1 MFKFSSKYNLTEI
14 SRKKFLSA
22 LGFDPTTFRLVSSCL
37 GITFLSCLCN
47 STLPILE
54 TQYCRALAEAMKT
67 TTVVTGSITR
77 SLYIF
82 LSRCVTASLTNLSY
96 QFLLTREICPLE
108 IVTVPLIDEKLLQGD
123 LDVQVSNVRSES
135 RLHVEEG
142 DVHLRLSEAHPLKVS
157 GFQLFLL
164 P

>member
-1 MFKFSSKYNLTEI
+1 M
-14 SRKKFLSA
+14 
-22 LGFDPTTFRLVSSCL
+22 
-37 GITFLSCLCN
+37 
-47 STLPILE
+47 
-54 TQYCRALAEAMKT
+54 
-67 TTVVTGSITR
+67 
-77 SLYIF
+77 
-82 LSRCVTASLTNLSY
+82 TASLTNLSY